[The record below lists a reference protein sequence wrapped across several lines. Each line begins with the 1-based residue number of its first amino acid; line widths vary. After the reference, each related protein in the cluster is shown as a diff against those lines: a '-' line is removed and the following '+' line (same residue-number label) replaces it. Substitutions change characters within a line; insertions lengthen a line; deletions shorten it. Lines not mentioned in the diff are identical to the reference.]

1 MSERAWGFKSPLA
14 HTTKKDPQRFVGGP
28 SSLCAGHGWDVRAY
42 YLRMDIA
49 VLGTGAVGR
58 AIAGRLDELGHSVAI
73 GTRDPAATTARVDP
87 DQMGNPPFGTW
98 HAAHPGVELTT
109 FADAAAGA
117 SLVVNASSGAVT
129 FDVLDLAGAD
139 NLKGKVLLDIA
150 NALDF
155 SAGFPPTLLVKDT
168 DSLAE
173 QVQRAYPGAKVVKAL
188 NTLTASLMVDPQ
200 SLGQSST
207 VFVSGDDADAK
218 AQVVELLESF
228 GHDDVIDLGA
238 LETARGAEMLLPL
251 WLRLMGAL
259 GTGQFNFK
267 VVR

>member
-1 MSERAWGFKSPLA
+1 MA
-14 HTTKKDPQRFVGGP
+14 
-28 SSLCAGHGWDVRAY
+28 RAY
-42 YLRMDIA
+42 YRLMRIA
-49 VLGTGAVGR
+49 VLGTGIVGQT
-58 AIAGRLDELGHSVAI
+58 IAGKLDELGHSVAI
-73 GTRDPAATTARVDP
+73 GTRDPEATAARVDP
-87 DQMGNPPFGTW
+87 DQMGNPPFTTW
-98 HAAHPGVELTT
+98 HAAHPGVELTS

-117 SLVVNASSGAVT
+117 TLVVNASSGMVALS
-129 FDVLDLAGAD
+129 VLGLAGAD
-139 NLKGKVLLDIA
+139 NLNGKVLLDIS
-150 NALDF
+150 NPLDF
-155 SAGFPPTLLVKDT
+155 TAGFPPTLFVKDS

-218 AQVVELLESF
+218 AEVVALLQAF